1 MLLKKLP
8 ERVIRLIREYSKPL
22 TRPDWR
28 QLKVMPQTLYG
39 IITHTA
45 RPNKLLRKFIQEYP
59 YRINDIPFKLTKG
72 QTYFYNRIK
81 YTITD
86 ISPNYKII
94 VMDSFGN
101 IYNGSPYI
109 YYKDH
114 LYNGCL
120 KRMEG
125 VYIIS
130 NRRVYLN
137 ETIYIHI

>member
-1 MLLKKLP
+1 MLP
-8 ERVIRLIREYSKPL
+8 ERVIRLISEYSKPL
-22 TRPDWR
+22 TRPDWM
-28 QLKVMPQTLYG
+28 QLKIMTQYYFG

-45 RPNKLLRKFIQEYP
+45 RPNKLLRKIIRDYP

-72 QTYFYNRIK
+72 QSYFYKRIK

-86 ISPNYKII
+86 ILPKII
-94 VMDSFGN
+94 VIDSFGET
-101 IYNGSPYI
+101 YNGSHYI

-125 VYIIS
+125 VYIS

-137 ETIYIHI
+137 ETNYIHI

>member
-1 MLLKKLP
+1 MLLKILP
-8 ERVIRLIREYSKPL
+8 ERVVRLIREYSKPL

-28 QLKVMPQTLYG
+28 RLKIMSQSYFG
-39 IITHTA
+39 RITHNS
-45 RPNKLLRKFIQEYP
+45 RPNRVLRKFILDYP

-72 QTYFYNRIK
+72 QSYFHKRIK

-86 ISPNYKII
+86 ISLNYKII
-94 VMDSFGN
+94 VIDSFGKT
-101 IYNGSPYI
+101 YNGAPFI

-125 VYIIS
+125 VYVIS
-130 NRRVYLN
+130 EKRAYLN
-137 ETIYIHI
+137 ETNYIHI